1 MHIRVLSPEALLLDT
16 ESPQVL
22 LRTPVG
28 EMGVLDRHAASVGLC
43 LPGPLRYQ
51 EHGEWKELQI
61 KGGTYEIRSSQLLV
75 FTA

>member
-51 EHGEWKELQI
+51 EHGEW
-61 KGGTYEIRSSQLLV
+61 
-75 FTA
+75 